1 MIKHTLIVF
10 ETGGYVYGAA
20 LEFLP
25 PKIKKG
31 CLCLINLG
39 EVAYIIER
47 RYGQSRMNEFLMT
60 LNLTPIKVAEV
71 TYSRVLEAAH
81 IKAGHSI
88 SEASAFAVSLAN
100 ELGAT
105 ILTGDPEFKKVE
117 GIAKIEWME
126 TRTS

>member
-1 MIKHTLIVF
+1 LQEEPGIERVKSLLREASKGKAEVF
-10 ETGGYVYGAA
+10 
-20 LEFLP
+20 LS
-25 PKIKKG
+25 
-31 CLCLINLG
+31 LINLG

-47 RYGQSRMNEFLMT
+47 RYGQIRKNEFLMT
-60 LNLTPIKVAEV
+60 LSLTSIKVAEV

-88 SEASAFAVSLAN
+88 SFADAFAVSLAN

-105 ILTGDPEFKKVE
+105 ILTGDPEFKEVE

-126 TRTS
+126 T